1 MKIKTFNNSK
11 IFTLL
16 FIIAILF
23 LLWNLYG
30 YSLSNTQNDIA
41 KLTDNWI
48 NEVTVNHDP
57 DAIYKL
63 FCSDGN
69 LMGTVSQVKRTGLDI
84 KGYFNYFAKLPG
96 IKVFEKKYNISQ
108 VTKDVFI
115 NTAFITWYWNNLD
128 KPITAR
134 MTFVFRNN
142 CIFQLH
148 SSKLPDVN
156 EDLLEI
162 SNLK

>member
-30 YSLSNTQNDIA
+30 YSLSNTQNDITN
-41 KLTDNWI
+41 LTDAWI
-48 NEVTVNHDP
+48 KEVTVNHDP
-57 DAIYKL
+57 RAISKL

-69 LMGTVSQVKRTGLDI
+69 LIGTVSQVKRKGADI
-84 KGYFNYFAKLPG
+84 EKYFDYFAKLPG
-96 IKVFEKKYNISQ
+96 IKVFEKEYNISQ

-115 NTAFITWYWNNLD
+115 NTAFITWYWDTLD

-148 SSKLPDVN
+148 SSQLPELN
-156 EDLLEI
+156 EQLHQI
-162 SNLK
+162 SNRK

>member
-1 MKIKTFNNSK
+1 MKMKLNNKFVLYFFIAVILLLIWTFYGH
-11 IFTLL
+11 
-16 FIIAILF
+16 
-23 LLWNLYG
+23 NLIPV
-30 YSLSNTQNDIA
+30 QKDDIA

-57 DAIYKL
+57 DASYKL

-84 KGYFNYFAKLPG
+84 KGYFDYFAKLPG

-115 NTAFITWYWNNLD
+115 NTAFITWYWNDLD

-148 SSKLPDVN
+148 SSQLPDVN

>member
-1 MKIKTFNNSK
+1 MKLKLYSK
-11 IFTLL
+11 HILVLIVVLL
-16 FIIAILF
+16 FFI
-23 LLWNLYG
+23 WNTYG
-30 YSLSNTQNDIA
+30 HQLIPNQQNDIA
-41 KLTDNWI
+41 TLTDNWI

-57 DAIYKL
+57 RAIYKL

-69 LMGTVSQVKRTGLDI
+69 LMGTVSQVKRTGNDI
-84 KGYFNYFAKLPG
+84 EGYFEYFAKLPG
-96 IKVFEKKYNISQ
+96 IKVFDKKYNISQ

-115 NTAFITWYWNNLD
+115 NTAFITWYWDALD

-148 SSKLPDVN
+148 SSQLPDVN

-162 SNLK
+162 SDLK

>member
-1 MKIKTFNNSK
+1 MKLKLYSK
-11 IFTLL
+11 HILVLIVVLL
-16 FIIAILF
+16 FFI
-23 LLWNLYG
+23 WNTYG
-30 YSLSNTQNDIA
+30 HQLIPNQQNDIA
-41 KLTDNWI
+41 TLTDNWI

-57 DAIYKL
+57 RAIYKL
-63 FCSDGN
+63 FCSDDN
-69 LMGTVSQVKRTGLDI
+69 LMGTVSQVKRTGNDI
-84 KGYFNYFAKLPG
+84 EGYFEYFAKLPG
-96 IKVFEKKYNISQ
+96 IKVFDKKYNISQ

-115 NTAFITWYWNNLD
+115 NTAFITWYWDALD

-148 SSKLPDVN
+148 SSQLPDVN

-162 SNLK
+162 SDLK

>member
-1 MKIKTFNNSK
+1 
-11 IFTLL
+11 
-16 FIIAILF
+16 
-23 LLWNLYG
+23 
-30 YSLSNTQNDIA
+30 
-41 KLTDNWI
+41 
-48 NEVTVNHDP
+48 
-57 DAIYKL
+57 
-63 FCSDGN
+63 
-69 LMGTVSQVKRTGLDI
+69 MGTVSQVKRTGLDI
-84 KGYFNYFAKLPG
+84 KGYFDYFAKLPG

-115 NTAFITWYWNNLD
+115 NTAFITWYWNDLD

-148 SSKLPDVN
+148 SSQLPDVN